1 MDWVGWDVGKVR
13 MLARTRLAES
23 GGLFPRRLMQGL
35 CKSLA
40 IPVAIAGV
48 LCVSAPFVY
57 GAVDRIVYA
66 AVGRTATPCTTVPV
80 TITVPQLT
88 QSTST
93 GSVGHVRMINHAIA
107 AGTVGIVACDDTGQ
121 RYGPATLDTG
131 AGKAVQLD
139 ADGLEDG
146 NAAKGLQ
153 HATGAEKGLGGW
165 NAPVPS
171 ASSVDMG

>member
-1 MDWVGWDVGKVR
+1 MNRRCAPMISTIVVGTLKRVLDRV
-13 MLARTRLAES
+13 
-23 GGLFPRRLMQGL
+23 
-35 CKSLA
+35 CKSPA
-40 IPVAIAGV
+40 IPVLLAGV
-48 LCVSAPFVY
+48 LCTLAP
-57 GAVDRIVYA
+57 IVYA

-88 QSTST
+88 QSTAT

-131 AGKAVQLD
+131 ACKAVQLD

-146 NAAKGLQ
+146 NAAKRLQ